1 MNYNIYTDGS
11 CLKNPGPGGY
21 AFVAYNDE
29 GSKPFLKVSGGK
41 PETTNN
47 EMELMAVVR
56 ALDHILN
63 EVTNG
68 AGRSNIVHTI
78 YIHTDSAYIVNS
90 VNNNWVDFW
99 KKNDWHTKGGTSVKN
114 KELWEKLLL
123 QMDNKKV
130 HVKFVKVK
138 GHSGNHD
145 NELVDKAAVAASKR
159 MAGELNAK

>member
-1 MNYNIYTDGS
+1 MIYNVYTDGS

-21 AFVAYNDE
+21 AFVAYNE
-29 GSKPFLKVSGGK
+29 ESTTKPFLKVSGGK

-56 ALDHILN
+56 ALDHIIETVAKIRN
-63 EVTNG
+63 NV
-68 AGRSNIVHTI
+68 VHTV

-99 KKNDWHTKGGTSVKN
+99 VKNNWFTKGGTPVKN
-114 KELWEKLLL
+114 QELWEKLLL
-123 QMDNKKV
+123 QLKNGKC
-130 HVKFVKVK
+130 HIRFVKVK
-138 GHSGNHD
+138 GHSGDEN